1 MSSDGRYHSLIQTY
15 FSQGRYDL
23 CRKFIEMEG
32 PTDFSI
38 EIQSKILR
46 IEGKTKEALQLL
58 SNHSKTSETFSNP
71 ETFLNIAKTLI
82 NVGKPKKALKIL
94 FKLNKSSQNN
104 ESILFNLALCHL
116 KLDQNNNQQYNNSEI
131 AEQYL
136 KKVLSINSKHDQAYV
151 ALAELYGGER
161 GKVRSQANLDRILG
175 LLKVGNAK
183 CPESYNL
190 G

>member
-94 FKLNKSSQNN
+94 NKLNKSSQNN

-116 KLDQNNNQQYNNSEI
+116 KLDQNSEI

-161 GKVRSQANLDRILG
+161 GKVRSQANLERILG
-175 LLKVGNAK
+175 LLKVGNVK